1 MKRVTVLMMAFMLL
15 FVSSVYAEELKV
27 KDIELIPNTTVS
39 VGGKINLNIVVVYD
53 DENSIHSDNDP
64 YYRRNTG
71 LTKTDY
77 TISEPHI
84 LQVLSTGMVKVIGV
98 GSSTI
103 TVKVENVERSVT
115 ISGSLDEAIDG
126 GYIKNGV
133 TLVPMKEVFKALG
146 GSVSYIAQQDAFEI
160 KVGSTKLTLPKTG
173 TKATLNGEPL
183 TLKSPLL
190 VQNGVTLFP
199 ASVLSDALGG
209 TVTYNSKAK
218 QMQASIGKG
227 KMTINI
233 EQPQKQNSVTGTTP
247 TKGKLYAVPATGDMK
262 GWSILK
268 GHPYEKSIRVY
279 FKINGSN
286 VQIYTKDIRKVD
298 LNKKVTW
305 TDLEGEKH
313 TNTVKQLYTV
323 FGELSNEYTS
333 DILYKMFGKTY
344 SDWIGST
351 SLNADRY
358 VDQYLEQ
365 QGLIEPY
372 GSNITLTPD
381 TEVY

>member
-27 KDIELIPNTTVS
+27 KDIELIPNTSVS

-199 ASVLSDALGG
+199 ASVLSDALDG
-209 TVTYNSKAK
+209 TVTYNSKSK
-218 QMQASIGKG
+218 QMQVSIGKG

-247 TKGKLYAVPATGDMK
+247 TKETLCCASY
-262 GWSILK
+262 WR
-268 GHPYEKSIRVY
+268 YERVEHSQGSSLRKSIRVY
-279 FKINGSN
+279 FKVNGSN

-305 TDLEGEKH
+305 TDLEGKKH

-323 FGELSNEYTS
+323 LGN
-333 DILYKMFGKTY
+333 
-344 SDWIGST
+344 
-351 SLNADRY
+351 
-358 VDQYLEQ
+358 
-365 QGLIEPY
+365 
-372 GSNITLTPD
+372 
-381 TEVY
+381 

>member
-1 MKRVTVLMMAFMLL
+1 MKRITVLMMVFMLL
-15 FVSSVYAEELKV
+15 FVSSVYGEELKV
-27 KDIELIPNTTVS
+27 KNIELIPNTTVS

-53 DENSIHSDNDP
+53 DEFSIHSDNDP

-71 LTKTDY
+71 LSKTDY

-84 LQVLSTGMVKVIGV
+84 LQVLSTGMVKVTGV

-146 GSVSYIAQQDAFEI
+146 GSVNYIAQQGTFEI
-160 KVGSTKLTLPKTG
+160 KVGSTRLTLPKTG

-199 ASVLSDALGG
+199 ASVLSDALDG
-209 TVTYNSKAK
+209 VLTYNSKAK
-218 QMQASIGKG
+218 QMQISIGKG

-233 EQPQKQNSVTGTTP
+233 EQPQKQNSVTATTP
-247 TKGKLYAVPATGDMK
+247 TKGKLYAVPATGEMT

-268 GHPYEKSIRVY
+268 GHPYVKSIRVY
-279 FKINGSN
+279 FKVNGSI

-305 TDLEGEKH
+305 TDLEGKKH

>member
-27 KDIELIPNTTVS
+27 KDIELIPNTSVS

-146 GSVSYIAQQDAFEI
+146 GV
-160 KVGSTKLTLPKTG
+160 L
-173 TKATLNGEPL
+173 
-183 TLKSPLL
+183 
-190 VQNGVTLFP
+190 VTLLNRTP
-199 ASVLSDALGG
+199 SRLKLVLP
-209 TVTYNSKAK
+209 N
-218 QMQASIGKG
+218 
-227 KMTINI
+227 
-233 EQPQKQNSVTGTTP
+233 
-247 TKGKLYAVPATGDMK
+247 
-262 GWSILK
+262 
-268 GHPYEKSIRVY
+268 
-279 FKINGSN
+279 
-286 VQIYTKDIRKVD
+286 
-298 LNKKVTW
+298 
-305 TDLEGEKH
+305 
-313 TNTVKQLYTV
+313 
-323 FGELSNEYTS
+323 
-333 DILYKMFGKTY
+333 
-344 SDWIGST
+344 
-351 SLNADRY
+351 
-358 VDQYLEQ
+358 
-365 QGLIEPY
+365 
-372 GSNITLTPD
+372 
-381 TEVY
+381 